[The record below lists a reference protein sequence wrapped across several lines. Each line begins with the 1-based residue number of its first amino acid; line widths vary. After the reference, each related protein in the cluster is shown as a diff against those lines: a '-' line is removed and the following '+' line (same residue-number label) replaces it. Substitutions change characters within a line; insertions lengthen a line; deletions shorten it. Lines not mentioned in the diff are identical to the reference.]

1 MTDKL
6 HYTYKKI
13 TELIKNKADEIKSYN
28 PDIVIAIGG
37 GGLIPSRIAR
47 NFLKKPIYV
56 VTLSLYDNEY
66 IKNKID
72 TIQWIN
78 LDLKDKKVLL
88 IDEIDDTRKTLD
100 FCVKK
105 LRTENKANDICVFVL
120 HNKVKPKLGC
130 LENINYISCENIE
143 DRWVV
148 YPWDVL

>member
-56 VTLSLYDNEY
+56 VTLSLYDDEN
-66 IKNKID
+66 IKNKVE